1 LRRELTENLDSLT
14 EEEIL
19 RVKLMNEIRKQKQKV
34 NIEAPVNNKEEL
46 IHKLETEIKN
56 KDKDLQDIQDAI

>member
-1 LRRELTENLDSLT
+1 M
-14 EEEIL
+14 